1 MSLKSISSNQQDTTS
16 HDEHEEDFDTSLIRK
31 FIPNFLTL
39 VGLLCGL
46 TAIQMSF
53 HDRMETA
60 VLFILAAAILDALD
74 GAMARLL
81 KANTEFGAQLDSLSD
96 FLCFGVAPAFLL
108 YMWGLEEAGR
118 LGWIATLTFP
128 AAAAIRLARYNAIDI
143 KKKKTASRWRSKFF
157 SGVPAPAGAGLA
169 LFPIFVWFQAQSTFA
184 EFNVG
189 LPLIAIWV
197 MAVAML
203 MVSRIPSW
211 STKQLKLTPKFFIPM
226 LTAGGLLLAVL
237 IHAPWIT
244 LSVISV
250 IYMASLPFAFQA
262 YRKME
267 KAHEEKQTDLSDL
280 AFGAFDED

>member
-1 MSLKSISSNQQDTTS
+1 
-16 HDEHEEDFDTSLIRK
+16 
-31 FIPNFLTL
+31 
-39 VGLLCGL
+39 
-46 TAIQMSF
+46 
-53 HDRMETA
+53 
-60 VLFILAAAILDALD
+60 
-74 GAMARLL
+74 
-81 KANTEFGAQLDSLSD
+81 
-96 FLCFGVAPAFLL
+96 
-108 YMWGLEEAGR
+108 
-118 LGWIATLTFP
+118 
-128 AAAAIRLARYNAIDI
+128 
-143 KKKKTASRWRSKFF
+143 
-157 SGVPAPAGAGLA
+157 
-169 LFPIFVWFQAQSTFA
+169 
-184 EFNVG
+184 
-189 LPLIAIWV
+189 